1 MKREI
6 ERVKEEIPGLTRG
19 EIDLV
24 VSMFGADRV
33 IQMANEA
40 DREQQRLD
48 DLDIATSDKLLG
60 C

>member
-1 MKREI
+1 MKREF
-6 ERVKEEIPGLTRG
+6 ERVKEEIPGLTKG
-19 EIDLV
+19 EVDLV
-24 VSMFGADRV
+24 VGMFGADRV

-40 DREQQRLD
+40 DREQQKLD